1 MVKKYFRTDGVRGR
15 VGEIPMTVDWVLK
28 LGWAIGHVLALNTPP
43 LTRTKVLIGKDT
55 RVSGYL
61 FESALQA
68 GLTAA
73 GVDCLLLGPMP
84 TPAIAYLTRVL
95 RASAGIV
102 ISASHNLY
110 YDNGI
115 KIFSPE
121 GTKISDEMELKIEEE
136 LNKPIITVES
146 EFLGKAQRMQ
156 EMNGRYIEFCK
167 STFPHTQNLTGLK
180 LVVDCANG
188 ATYRVAPYVFS
199 ELGAVVYEMG
209 VKPNGLNINEK
220 CGSTDPA
227 ALALRVLQEKA
238 DVGIALDG
246 DGDRIIM
253 VDHLGE
259 IVDGDE
265 MLFIIAKWYADTN
278 RLKGGV
284 VGTLM
289 SNLGLEEALKKEG
302 IAFYRSPV
310 GDRHIMEI
318 LHQKEWNLGGE
329 PSGHILCLDINTAVD
344 GIISALRVLGI
355 SRSTGK
361 TIAELKQGMKKYP
374 QVLMNVSITD
384 PLYIMSHSMIK
395 STLIKI
401 DTALRGKGRVLL
413 RPSGTEPVMRI
424 MVEGQ
429 DQRLIQALAE
439 ELAAA
444 VQTVEKIN

>member
-1 MVKKYFRTDGVRGR
+1 MQKYFGTDGVRGR
-15 VGEIPMTVDWVLK
+15 VGEMPMTVDWVLK
-28 LGWAIGHVLALNTPP
+28 LGWAIGHVLTLNTRPSM
-43 LTRTKVLIGKDT
+43 RTKVLIGKDT

-115 KIFSPE
+115 KIFSSE
-121 GTKISDEMELKIEEE
+121 GTKISDEMELTIEET
-136 LNKPIITVES
+136 LAKPIITVKS

-167 STFPHTQNLTGLK
+167 STFPQSQNLIGLK

-188 ATYRVAPYVFS
+188 ATYRVAPYIFS
-199 ELGAVVYEMG
+199 ELGAEVCEMG

-220 CGSTDPA
+220 CGSTNPD

-302 IAFYRSPV
+302 IAFYRAPV
-310 GDRHIMEI
+310 GDRHVTEM
-318 LHQKEWNLGGE
+318 LHKKEWNLGGE

-355 SRSTGK
+355 SQSTGK

-384 PLYIMSHSMIK
+384 PLYIMNNLMIK

-401 DTALRGKGRVLL
+401 ETALEGKGRVLL
-413 RPSGTEPVMRI
+413 RPSGTEPVIRI
-424 MVEGQ
+424 MAEGEDKYLLQ
-429 DQRLIQALAE
+429 TLVGELAE
-439 ELAAA
+439 II
-444 VQTVEKIN
+444 QTIEKN